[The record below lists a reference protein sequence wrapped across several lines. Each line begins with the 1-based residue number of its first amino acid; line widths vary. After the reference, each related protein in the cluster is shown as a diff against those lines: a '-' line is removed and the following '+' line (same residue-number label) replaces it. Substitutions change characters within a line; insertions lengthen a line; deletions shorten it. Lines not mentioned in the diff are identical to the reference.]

1 MYLDWCICLTSF
13 FLLYYKSDAH
23 VEKLRS
29 DLALWCSCLS
39 FANSLPT
46 WVLGTWFLPQGWGT
60 NWGQPMA
67 IHCLSAAVLPPPG
80 ICLWLITLLTKGPM
94 ETPKQPRL
102 LPRLLVA
109 LYKLIIR
116 PIPEDII
123 YIASS
128 NSSPQGSGN
137 SSKEEA
143 ETSWE
148 TERIKTARRQSL
160 IGTTG
165 LNHIRTH
172 RDHSS
177 MHRACTGLTKRDG
190 DLGLREMRHK
200 FPLLVYQKLSP
211 IDDQSVS
218 LSTQA

>member
-1 MYLDWCICLTSF
+1 MGTWLGEPAIIRVTQGQTSNIVMTASVRGTALRHLRLIYHYLQIGAF
-13 FLLYYKSDAH
+13 NHHQKIFLL
-23 VEKLRS
+23 
-29 DLALWCSCLS
+29 
-39 FANSLPT
+39 
-46 WVLGTWFLPQGWGT
+46 QQMGT
-60 NWGQPMA
+60 NTETYMEIIFREWETLKQSA
-67 IHCLSAAVLPPPG
+67 LKRLS
-80 ICLWLITLLTKGPM
+80 
-94 ETPKQPRL
+94 
-102 LPRLLVA
+102 
-109 LYKLIIR
+109 
-116 PIPEDII
+116 
-123 YIASS
+123 SS